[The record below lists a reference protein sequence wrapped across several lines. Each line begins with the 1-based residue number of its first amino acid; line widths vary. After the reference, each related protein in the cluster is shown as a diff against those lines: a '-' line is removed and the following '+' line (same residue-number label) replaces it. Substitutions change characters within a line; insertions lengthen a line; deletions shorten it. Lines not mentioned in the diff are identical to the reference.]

1 MKSGKIL
8 ISSVC
13 FFRMLTVFAV
23 QNTNDKYL
31 VHSPLL
37 SPLGNGFCGENEK
50 WQTKILLFLLL
61 LPQQLKITHHHIN
74 FKSQSANYISIQS
87 EPADR
92 WQRFH
97 HEERGIDRF
106 GGNR

>member
-1 MKSGKIL
+1 M
-8 ISSVC
+8 
-13 FFRMLTVFAV
+13 

-31 VHSPLL
+31 IHSSLL
-37 SPLGNGFCGENEK
+37 SPLSNDFCGENEK
-50 WQTKILLFLLL
+50 WQTKDSAVLLL
-61 LPQQLKITHHHIN
+61 LSQQLKITHHHIN
-74 FKSQSANYISIQS
+74 SKSQSANYISIQS